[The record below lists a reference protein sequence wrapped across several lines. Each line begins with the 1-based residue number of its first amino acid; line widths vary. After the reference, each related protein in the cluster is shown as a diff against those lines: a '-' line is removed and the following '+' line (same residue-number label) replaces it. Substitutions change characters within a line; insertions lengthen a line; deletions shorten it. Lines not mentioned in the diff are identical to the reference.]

1 MDKEP
6 VYKGKICPITD
17 GTCPRDCGYGAHAT
31 ITRARKNIINRLSI
45 PVDPAEANI
54 CDGCE

>member
-6 VYKGKICPITD
+6 EKRELCPITD
-17 GTCPRDCGYGAHAT
+17 GTCPRNCGYGAH
-31 ITRARKNIINRLSI
+31 ITINRAKKNKINIFEL